1 MSALSKAELH
11 AFIARQRYG
20 VVATTQPDGQAQSAL
35 VGIAVSPEL
44 EIYFDTLGD
53 TRKARNLRRDARISL
68 VIGWDN
74 EQSVQ
79 LEGSADEPKGAEL
92 AALKAIYYAAWP
104 DGPTRESWP
113 GITWFRVK
121 PRWLRFSDFNR
132 AGEDVVRE
140 MTF

>member
-1 MSALSKAELH
+1 MSALSKAEAY

-20 VVATTQPDGQAQSAL
+20 VVATTEADGQAQSAL

-53 TRKARNLRRDARISL
+53 TRKTKNLRRDPRISL

-79 LEGSADEPKGAEL
+79 LEGTADEPKGAEL
-92 AALKAIYYAAWP
+92 AALKRIYYAAWP
-104 DGPTRESWP
+104 DGPTRESWA
-113 GITWFRVK
+113 GITWFRVR
-121 PRWLRFSDFNR
+121 PHWIRFSDFNS
-132 AGEDVVRE
+132 AGDVVRE
-140 MTF
+140 MAF

>member
-1 MSALSKAELH
+1 VSALSKAEVF
-11 AFIARQRYG
+11 AFIARQRYA
-20 VVATTQPDGQAQSAL
+20 VVATTGADGQAQSAL

-53 TRKARNLRRDARISL
+53 THKAKNLRHDPRMSL

-79 LEGSADEPKGAEL
+79 LEGIADEPKGTEL
-92 AALKAIYYAAWP
+92 AALKRIYYAAWP
-104 DGPTRESWP
+104 DGPSRESWP
-113 GITWFRVK
+113 GITWVRVR

-132 AGEDVVRE
+132 AEDVVRE
-140 MTF
+140 MTL

>member
-1 MSALSKAELH
+1 VSALSKAEVF

-20 VVATTQPDGQAQSAL
+20 VVATTGADGQAQSAL

-53 TRKARNLRRDARISL
+53 TRKAKNLRHDPRMSL

-79 LEGSADEPKGAEL
+79 LEGIADEPKGTEL
-92 AALKAIYYAAWP
+92 AALKRIYYAAWP

-113 GITWFRVK
+113 GITWVRVR

-132 AGEDVVRE
+132 AADVVRE
-140 MTF
+140 MTL